1 MIKGIQTIPRANI
14 LHKDWMLSKFR
25 NKTKIYVLQFNIVLK
40 LLARAISQEKE
51 ITDIK
56 FGKQELKLRL
66 FVDDMILYIENSK
79 EYTKKY

>member
-14 LHKDWMLSKFR
+14 IHTDWMLSKFR
-25 NKTKIYVLQFNIVLK
+25 NKTRIYVLQFNIVLK

-66 FVDDMILYIENSK
+66 FVDDMILYIENPK

>member
-1 MIKGIQTIPRANI
+1 
-14 LHKDWMLSKFR
+14 MLSKFR

-66 FVDDMILYIENSK
+66 FVDDMILYIENPK
-79 EYTKKY
+79 EPMEKNARINKYV

>member
-1 MIKGIQTIPRANI
+1 
-14 LHKDWMLSKFR
+14 MLSKFR

>member
-51 ITDIK
+51 TTDIK
-56 FGKQELKLRL
+56 FGKEELKLRL
-66 FVDDMILYIENSK
+66 FVDDTILYIESSK
-79 EYTKKY
+79 EYTKKH